1 MWKGATDSKKTKQ
14 LSKNEIKK
22 QLLES
27 IIINEVVESEELNKE
42 AEEMQ
47 EPKKAAKIIK
57 QYEDIIKTKKKGI
70 ISIAYYQGKVF
81 KRFKEKE
88 KFIKL
93 VSQLGIHKNTIIFKI
108 NVFKLCERYPKLLRS
123 SIGLGFFKN
132 YHKDIKIVCR
142 ENEEDFR

>member
-1 MWKGATDSKKTKQ
+1 MIIFLFIGVERCGRSQEDKTAI
-14 LSKNEIKK
+14 KNEIKK
-22 QLLES
+22 QLLEL

-57 QYEDIIKTKKKGI
+57 HYEDIIKTKKKGI

-93 VSQLGIHKNTIIFKI
+93 VSQLGIHKNTIIF
-108 NVFKLCERYPKLLRS
+108 
-123 SIGLGFFKN
+123 
-132 YHKDIKIVCR
+132 
-142 ENEEDFR
+142 